1 MPPLR
6 TSSAPVCALGLP
18 TPFGSLWSPFP
29 PDRGNQPSPRGRL
42 KAAARAAP
50 TARTGPGAL
59 VRRRQAQNR
68 NCTSPKFLPA
78 QAPSGAGRDR
88 AQALLILRAG
98 NSLPA
103 PRDNPRNGV
112 RGKATRSTGT
122 VLLWSRPRGR
132 FAYFAATGKVGRRP
146 QAAKPPCAQQTQ
158 SETCPLIRHGFAV
171 PPSPKGEGLKWAG
184 GETPCINQNPQRL
197 RALFR
202 R

>member
-6 TSSAPVCALGLP
+6 FKRTALITRSVPLIHPSVSTGA
-18 TPFGSLWSPFP
+18 
-29 PDRGNQPSPRGRL
+29 PSPRGRL

-184 GETPCINQNPQRL
+184 GETPLHKSEPT
-197 RALFR
+197 APPGAF
-202 R
+202 

>member
-132 FAYFAATGKVGRRP
+132 FAYFAATGKVGRR
-146 QAAKPPCAQQTQ
+146 QQTQ

>member
-1 MPPLR
+1 MENL
-6 TSSAPVCALGLP
+6 APVCLINAGAAQVCRLCEPHPPRFARHLP
-18 TPFGSLWSPFP
+18 LKGKAC
-29 PDRGNQPSPRGRL
+29 GRP
-42 KAAARAAP
+42 KAAP
-50 TARTGPGAL
+50 TAENGPGAL

-122 VLLWSRPRGR
+122 VLLWSRPRWR